1 MDNFLI
7 YLIIGLLIIV
17 IILLFRISTQMSE
30 TEQFLKA
37 HILNLKIKIKTINE
51 KTFRDRSS
59 RFVVEWEYLC

>member
-17 IILLFRISTQMSE
+17 IILLFRMSTQMSE

-37 HILNLKIKIKTINE
+37 HILNLKNKDK
-51 KTFRDRSS
+51 D
-59 RFVVEWEYLC
+59 